1 MAESSTT
8 LQAELLSARF
18 RIAFKRA
25 LIAKNPQDTGLVAVT
40 TELAGGDAEL
50 GQAALNHLVGKF
62 DSGERVARA
71 VFRTFITG
79 RLDVVGIRDGEF
91 VFECT
96 DTGREGLKR

>member
-1 MAESSTT
+1 MTTT

-18 RIAFKRA
+18 RIALKRA
-25 LIAKNPQDTGLVAVT
+25 VLAKNPQDPGLVAVT

-62 DSGERVARA
+62 NEGEKIAMA
-71 VFRTFITG
+71 ILRTLFDG
-79 RLDVVGIRDGEF
+79 RLDVTGVRDGQF

>member
-1 MAESSTT
+1 MTESSTT

-18 RIAFKRA
+18 RIALKQA
-25 LIAKNPQDTGLVAVT
+25 VLAKNPQDPEVVAVT

-50 GQAALNHLVGKF
+50 GQAALNHLIGKF
-62 DSGERVARA
+62 GAGERVALA
-71 VFRTFITG
+71 IIRTFFAG